1 MRLHPATYGCD
12 SNGSKIYLRKQ
23 SYSLYSTISEMWLIE
38 CKMFWLGLL
47 TSLSDEVR
55 VKGKL
60 TVLKIIFLNNPDI
73 VVT

>member
-1 MRLHPATYGCD
+1 MRLHPATYGDD
-12 SNGSKIYLRKQ
+12 SNGGKIYLHEQ
-23 SYSLYSTISEMWLIE
+23 SRSFYTIISEMWLIE
-38 CKMFWLGLL
+38 CKMFWLALL